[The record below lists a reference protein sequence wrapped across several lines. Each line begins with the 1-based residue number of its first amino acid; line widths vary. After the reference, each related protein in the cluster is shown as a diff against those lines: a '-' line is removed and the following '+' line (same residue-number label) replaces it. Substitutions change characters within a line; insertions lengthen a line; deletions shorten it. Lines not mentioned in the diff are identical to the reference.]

1 MIEIMDMKNS
11 KVLVITGAS
20 KGIGLAAAQHFINQG
35 YKVINLSRTKCDLT
49 NVVNIKV
56 DLADPD
62 WSDQISDSL
71 CKEVGDPEQLVLV
84 HNAAMMTKDS
94 VSSIQSNVLRNV
106 LELNVVAAAE
116 LNRLLIPVMKPGSSI
131 IYISSTLGTK
141 AVANTYAYSIS
152 KHAVIGQM
160 RATCQDLAGSQIH
173 TASICPGF
181 TETEMLQTHLGE
193 NPEIYQQITAGIA
206 HKRLAQPSE
215 IADTIWFC
223 SQNPV
228 INGTVLH
235 ANLGQIEH

>member
-152 KHAVIGQM
+152 KYAVIGQM

-193 NPEIYQQITAGIA
+193 NPEIY
-206 HKRLAQPSE
+206 
-215 IADTIWFC
+215 
-223 SQNPV
+223 
-228 INGTVLH
+228 
-235 ANLGQIEH
+235 